1 MFKASLRSHLTLWF
15 AGLSLLTLM
24 SVGFYVGHI
33 ATGQIKQASG
43 NALLSTAKSAAE
55 LLGAQLRERQLEV
68 DVLSRAPLLK
78 RGNLDDPD
86 ILTSMQLRTQS
97 RAEYAWM
104 GVADADGRVR
114 QAVNGLLVNQSVKER
129 PWFQAGLR
137 GDYTG
142 DPHEAVLLAKLL
154 PGSPG
159 GEPLRFIDFAAPI
172 RNAQGQVV
180 GVLGAHAHWSWVTK
194 IVDAAVLQKDRM
206 PQVEAL
212 IVDHDGKV
220 LYPELLAGEQLPNL
234 PGTAQNPGI
243 APGWSVGNG
252 YLTSAVAVPTPTSAG
267 LAWYIAVRQPLD
279 IALQPARIL
288 FYKLLVLGVI
298 AAAVFGLVA
307 YYLALYL
314 SRPIEQLARAA
325 KQVQEQH
332 PDVAF
337 PVDHSVREIAQL
349 VQSIQGM
356 TQSLLGKERE
366 LQEANAS
373 LEATVAQRTAALTLA
388 NAELLKLATHDALTG
403 VFNRR
408 RFDEK
413 LAECSLLFQRTGRT
427 FALLFI
433 DVDHFKRINDTH
445 GHAIGDDV
453 LEQLARLIQGNTR
466 GTDFVARYGGEEFA
480 VLLPE
485 IEEPDSPEIV
495 AENIRAAIA
504 ETPFAVVGQVTVSIG
519 IGLAA
524 SADSNTSMLIKRAD
538 QQLYEAKGSGR
549 NRVAWSVTAPGSLQP
564 DPATASAL
572 HSRRQ

>member
-33 ATGQIKQASG
+33 ATQQMKQASG

-68 DVLSRAPLLK
+68 SVLSRAPLLK

-86 ILTSMQLRTQS
+86 ILTSMELRTQS

-104 GVADADGRVR
+104 GVTDVEGRVH

-154 PGSPG
+154 PRTAG

-194 IVDAAVLQKDRM
+194 IVDAAVLQQDRA
-206 PQVEAL
+206 PELEAL

-234 PGTAQNPGI
+234 PVTANNAG
-243 APGWSVGNG
+243 ATPGWSVGNG
-252 YLTSAVAVPTPTSAG
+252 YLTSIVAVPTPSSAG
-267 LAWYIAVRQPLD
+267 LTWYIAVRQPLD
-279 IALQPARIL
+279 IALEPARIL
-288 FYKLLVLGVI
+288 FYKLLLLGVI
-298 AAAVFGLVA
+298 AAVIFGLVA

-325 KQVQEQH
+325 KQVQDQQTNV
-332 PDVAF
+332 DF
-337 PVDHSVREIAQL
+337 PLHHSVVEIAQL
-349 VQSIQGM
+349 VQSIQCM
-356 TQSLLGKERE
+356 THSLLSKERE
-366 LQEANAS
+366 LQEANTS
-373 LEATVAQRTAALTLA
+373 LEATVAQRTAALTHA
-388 NAELLKLATHDALTG
+388 NADLLRLATHDALTG

-413 LAECSLLFQRTGRT
+413 LTECSLLFQRTGRA

-433 DVDHFKRINDTH
+433 DVDHFKRINDTF
-445 GHAIGDDV
+445 GHAVGDEV
-453 LEQLARLIQGNTR
+453 LEQLARLIQANTR
-466 GTDFVARYGGEEFA
+466 ATDFVARYGGEEFA
-480 VLLPE
+480 VLLPA
-485 IEEPDSPEIV
+485 IEAPESPEVV
-495 AENIRAAIA
+495 AEHIRAAIA
-504 ETPFAVVGQVTVSIG
+504 RAHFASVGQVTVSIG
-519 IGLAA
+519 ISLAEA
-524 SADSNTSMLIKRAD
+524 SDIHTSALIKRAD
-538 QQLYEAKGSGR
+538 QQLYQAKGSGR
-549 NRVAWSVTAPGSLQP
+549 NQVA
-564 DPATASAL
+564 
-572 HSRRQ
+572 